1 MKEITDLTF
10 LALVT
15 KVENL
20 ATNFINYKKEH
31 KKTHSSHSDRYY
43 WAEWLDE
50 KQLMERKLTDQELRI
65 HALEVMYGDLTKSKR
80 DSNL

>member
-10 LALVT
+10 LALKD
-15 KVENL
+15 KVYSL
-20 ATNFINYKKEH
+20 AERFANYKKDH
-31 KKTHSSHSDRYY
+31 KKKHSSHSDRYY

-50 KQLMERKLTDQELRI
+50 KQLMEHKITDQELRI
-65 HALEVMYGDLTKSKR
+65 HALEVMYGDLTKSNR